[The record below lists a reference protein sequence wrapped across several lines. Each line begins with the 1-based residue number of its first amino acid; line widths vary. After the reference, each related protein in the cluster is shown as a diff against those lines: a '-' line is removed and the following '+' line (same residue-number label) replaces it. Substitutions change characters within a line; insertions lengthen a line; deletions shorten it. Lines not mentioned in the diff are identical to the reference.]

1 MAAPA
6 PGALYHIYAGLTAL
20 AAPALRAYVSRRMRA
35 AGVPDVRIAERFGAA
50 TAARP
55 KGPLIW
61 FHAVSVGEALSI
73 LGLVAELAERRPDAQ
88 FLITSVSHTSSKLV
102 AERLP
107 PRTRH
112 QFAPLDTPGAV
123 SAFLAHWRPA
133 LACFV
138 ESELW
143 PRLIVECDRRG
154 IPLALI
160 NARLSERS
168 QRRWRRFAGT
178 AAALIGRFS
187 AIVAQTQAGADAVR
201 ALGADAARISVSG
214 DLKAASPRLPVDDAA
229 LPALA
234 AQIEG
239 RRAWA
244 AASTHP
250 GEEAQVAKA
259 HDRARL
265 LILAPRHPE
274 RGADV
279 AAALRDAGW
288 TVAQRSKGE
297 ALSEETEIYLADTL
311 GELGLWYTLCEVVF
325 LGGSFE
331 PIGGHN
337 PFEPAQFGCA
347 VLHGPHVT
355 NFRETYA
362 EMAGAGASREVADA
376 AALRAALDAL
386 ETPGPRGEMW
396 AAALRFTEA
405 RQAIRTAVADRLLP
419 LLPA

>member
-1 MAAPA
+1 MAAPD
-6 PGALYHIYAGLTAL
+6 PGVLYHIYAGLTAL
-20 AAPALRAYVSRRMRA
+20 AAPALRALVTSRMRG
-35 AGVPDVRIAERFGAA
+35 AGVADVRIAERFGMA
-50 TAARP
+50 TEARP
-55 KGPLIW
+55 EGPLIW

-73 LGLVAELAERRPDAQ
+73 LGLVGEIAERRPDAQ

-123 SAFLAHWRPA
+123 LAFLGHWRPA

-143 PRLIVECDRRG
+143 PRLIVECEQRG
-154 IPLALI
+154 IPLALV
-160 NARLSERS
+160 NARLSARS
-168 QRRWRRFAGT
+168 QRRWRRFPGT
-178 AAALIGRFS
+178 ATALISRFS
-187 AIVAQTQAGADAVR
+187 VIAAQTQAGANALE
-201 ALGADAARISVSG
+201 ALGADAAHVFVSG
-214 DLKAASPRLPVDDAA
+214 DLKAASPRLPINKSTVADFARMV
-229 LPALA
+229 
-234 AQIEG
+234 EG

-244 AASTHP
+244 ATSTHP
-250 GEEAQVAKA
+250 GEEAQVTEA
-259 HDRARL
+259 HSPERL

-274 RGADV
+274 RGDEV
-279 AAALRDAGW
+279 AVALRGSGW
-288 TVAQRSKGE
+288 RVAQRSKGE
-297 ALSEETEIYLADTL
+297 TLEGETEIYLADTL
-311 GELGLWYTLCEVVF
+311 GELGLWYAVCPVVF
-325 LGGSFE
+325 LGGSLE

-362 EMAGAGASREVADA
+362 QMAAAGASREVPDA
-376 AALRAALDAL
+376 RALRAALEALDAAQ
-386 ETPGPRGEMW
+386 PRKEMR
-396 AAALRFTEA
+396 AAALRFSEA
-405 RQAIRTAVADRLLP
+405 RETIPKAVAHRLLP